1 MGPLY
6 NGGEMTPIEKWQ
18 HQIELLQRERRYIQ
32 EDIED
37 LQEKIDNEIKAD
49 ELAEKEYAEIVMEN

>member
-6 NGGEMTPIEKWQ
+6 NGEKMTPIEKLQ
-18 HQIELLQRERRYIQ
+18 YQIELLEREKRYIQ

-37 LQEKIDNEIKAD
+37 LREKIDNEIKAD
-49 ELAEKEYAEIVMEN
+49 ELAEKEYTEIVVEN